1 MQIYSGR
8 HPFISHQSEDN
19 VWSLFIH
26 ADSSDN
32 ELKSSDEAPV
42 DHPSPQALTQAQ
54 EKVEEL
60 QKQLE
65 MAKTRYQQLGG
76 ELEEESQ
83 IKLLEKEHNRWDG
96 E

>member
-1 MQIYSGR
+1 M
-8 HPFISHQSEDN
+8 
-19 VWSLFIH
+19 
-26 ADSSDN
+26 
-32 ELKSSDEAPV
+32 
-42 DHPSPQALTQAQ
+42 DHPSPQALTRAQ

>member
-1 MQIYSGR
+1 MLTI
-8 HPFISHQSEDN
+8 F
-19 VWSLFIH
+19 LH

-32 ELKSSDEAPV
+32 ELESCDETPS
-42 DHPSPQALTQAQ
+42 DHPSPQALTRAW

-76 ELEEESQ
+76 ELEEDSQ
-83 IKLLEKEHNRWDG
+83 IKLLEKEHNRWAHIVLVNMN
-96 E
+96 